1 MHAQHF
7 LPRLESCNT
16 NTELVARYKYHLPE
30 SGGQVARYNYHL
42 PEGAIGG
49 QVVRWVRWSL
59 SGICQLTVMWLGGHW
74 SSGQKCWDK
83 WFEFRTFLEY
93 CQQLTGLYCT

>member
-30 SGGQVARYNYHL
+30 SGGQVARYISNLSQVARYNYHL

-49 QVVRWVRWSL
+49 QVVRCRVVGWS
-59 SGICQLTVMWLGGHW
+59 GGL
-74 SSGQKCWDK
+74 D
-83 WFEFRTFLEY
+83 F
-93 CQQLTGLYCT
+93 